1 MDTANMMRVNA
12 RSGGYAGQGG
22 APHDRQQMRR
32 QKILALF
39 EAVESGNLDAA
50 KVAFKVLINFDR
62 ALLSET
68 AFARLSQTLEAGS
81 VYVAQQIVRDMKIK
95 LVNAHPINAHAIA
108 TQANTSRVANRPA
121 VGDGLHV
128 IDLRA

>member
-22 APHDRQQMRR
+22 APHDRQQIRR

-39 EAVESGNLDAA
+39 EAVESGNLEAA
-50 KVAFKVLINFDR
+50 KIAFKVLINFDR
-62 ALLSET
+62 SLLSDS

-95 LVNAHPINAHAIA
+95 LVNAHPIAPR
-108 TQANTSRVANRPA
+108 TNTSSAANRPA
-121 VGDGLHV
+121 VSDGLHV

>member
-32 QKILALF
+32 QKRLTFF
-39 EAVESGNLDAA
+39 EAVERGNLEAA

-68 AFARLSQTLEAGS
+68 AFARLSQTLEAAS
-81 VYVAQQIVRDMKIK
+81 AYVAQQIVSDMKFK

-108 TQANTSRVANRPA
+108 AQANTSRVASRPA

>member
-39 EAVESGNLDAA
+39 EAVESGNLEAA
-50 KVAFKVLINFDR
+50 KIAFKVLINFDR
-62 ALLSET
+62 SLLSDSG
-68 AFARLSQTLEAGS
+68 FARLSQTLEAGS

-108 TQANTSRVANRPA
+108 PQANTSRVANRPA
-121 VGDGLHV
+121 VSDGLHV

>member
-12 RSGGYAGQGG
+12 RSGGYAGHGG
-22 APHDRQQMRR
+22 APHDRQQTRR

-39 EAVESGNLDAA
+39 EAVESGNLEAA
-50 KVAFKVLINFDR
+50 KIAFKVLTNFDR
-62 ALLSET
+62 SILSET

-95 LVNAHPINAHAIA
+95 LVNAHPIAARSNASSAPNH
-108 TQANTSRVANRPA
+108 P
-121 VGDGLHV
+121 VGSDGLHL

>member
-39 EAVESGNLDAA
+39 EAVESGNLEAA
-50 KVAFKVLINFDR
+50 KIAFKVLINFDR
-62 ALLSET
+62 SLLSDSG
-68 AFARLSQTLEAGS
+68 FVRLSQTLEAGS
-81 VYVAQQIVRDMKIK
+81 VYVAQKIVRDMKIK
-95 LVNAHPINAHAIA
+95 LVNAHPIAPR
-108 TQANTSRVANRPA
+108 TNTSGAANRPA
-121 VGDGLHV
+121 ISDGLHV
-128 IDLRA
+128 IVLRA

>member
-22 APHDRQQMRR
+22 TPHDRQHMRR
-32 QKILALF
+32 QKLLALF
-39 EAVESGNLDAA
+39 EAVESGNLEAA
-50 KVAFKVLINFDR
+50 KIAFKVLINFDR
-62 ALLSET
+62 SILSET

-108 TQANTSRVANRPA
+108 TQTNTSRLANRPA